1 MTSPSPNPAAVDPL
15 LAALTRLREATAAD
29 PELGEALCQVEAS
42 LRQAQMAAEGAA
54 QARGVLLTNM
64 GHELRT
70 PLNAILGFSQLL
82 RQDRSLKPD
91 HQTHV
96 DIIHHSGEL
105 LLALINDQLDSSRH
119 GGKDGRAST
128 NFDLLQWADDLE
140 DMLYLRAERRGLRLR
155 VHRDPH
161 LPRQIR
167 VDGPKLR
174 ELFLLLLGNAI
185 KFARPGDLG
194 LTLACTPDEGDPQ
207 RGQLSMVLAI
217 PGLGKAD
224 LEALVRSTS
233 AALSGPLAQARA
245 SSGPLIQAGPRA
257 PTGPLARA
265 NPLAPTGPLVQA
277 GPRAPTGPLARANPF
292 AQPGVPVPLR
302 EGSQLGQ
309 ELARALGGELDITPG
324 ELRLLLPVGLL
335 APTDAPAGPPEPT
348 IIGLAPGQPAY
359 RILVAEDRW
368 QSRQLLV
375 QMLARVGFEVREAS
389 DGAEAMELWQSWRP
403 QLIWMDMRMPGVTG
417 LEATL
422 RIKRSSGGKETVV
435 IALTASA
442 FEEDPATAKAAG
454 CNDFVR
460 KPIRMPEI
468 FAKLREHLGVVYTY
482 ETPNSTGEHTL
493 ASDALARLPTPWLV
507 ALQAACMQ
515 ADLDELRALIAKIHA
530 DAPETADALDELARR
545 FNYDLILELTQVAL
559 TGDAP

>member
-245 SSGPLIQAGPRA
+245 SSGPLI
-257 PTGPLARA
+257 
-265 NPLAPTGPLVQA
+265 QA